1 MLCGLVQGDN
11 AITFAAAYLTN
22 GGEMMIRPDSTK
34 SYNVTDNMGNVRCVV
49 TWKDTL
55 ETIKN
60 YDYLPYGG
68 VLDSTDNV
76 PLLSYLAMERDK
88 ENGYTQ
94 MGHRLYDSETG
105 RFMSVDPLYEAFTE
119 HNPYHYAYNS
129 PLIFR
134 DPTGLAPEGEEKKEN
149 YRENEMLE
157 ILQTTYLP
165 LARRKT

>member
-1 MLCGLVQGDN
+1 
-11 AITFAAAYLTN
+11 
-22 GGEMMIRPDSTK
+22 MMIRPDSTK

-94 MGHRLYDSETG
+94 MGQTALRLRNWSFHVG
-105 RFMSVDPLYEAFTE
+105 
-119 HNPYHYAYNS
+119 
-129 PLIFR
+129 
-134 DPTGLAPEGEEKKEN
+134 
-149 YRENEMLE
+149 
-157 ILQTTYLP
+157 
-165 LARRKT
+165 

>member
-94 MGHRLYDSETG
+94 MGQKKNR
-105 RFMSVDPLYEAFTE
+105 RK
-119 HNPYHYAYNS
+119 
-129 PLIFR
+129 
-134 DPTGLAPEGEEKKEN
+134 EKKRKKKQESK
-149 YRENEMLE
+149 REND
-157 ILQTTYLP
+157 
-165 LARRKT
+165 K